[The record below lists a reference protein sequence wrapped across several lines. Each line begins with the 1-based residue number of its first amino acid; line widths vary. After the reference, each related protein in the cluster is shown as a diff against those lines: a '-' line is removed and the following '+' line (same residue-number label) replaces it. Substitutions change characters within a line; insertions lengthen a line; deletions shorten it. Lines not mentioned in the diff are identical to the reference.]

1 MPRLWLFILFSALAV
16 LSKAQVATITGLV
29 TADNQRQ
36 NGAIVKN
43 ISTRAQAMSND
54 IGEFSI
60 RATVGDTIVT
70 LKPDYN
76 NDTLLVAS
84 TPYYIICLKRSP
96 TMLKEVIVMDKALTP
111 EKILKENKETYKEIY
126 RKGDESHAVV
136 ITPLGV
142 GVVIDKVWSA
152 VSKEGKDARKMQRRL
167 TTDYRSA
174 TVDRR
179 FTKNLV
185 TRVTGYKGIRLDD
198 FMVKYR
204 PTFEMVNKWNNY
216 ELIEYIKAKLA
227 ADRDKKEHNRI

>member
-1 MPRLWLFILFSALAV
+1 
-16 LSKAQVATITGLV
+16 
-29 TADNQRQ
+29 
-36 NGAIVKN
+36 
-43 ISTRAQAMSND
+43 
-54 IGEFSI
+54 
-60 RATVGDTIVT
+60 
-70 LKPDYN
+70 
-76 NDTLLVAS
+76 
-84 TPYYIICLKRSP
+84 
-96 TMLKEVIVMDKALTP
+96 MLKEVIVMDKALTP

-216 ELIEYIKAKLA
+216 ELVEYIKAKLA
-227 ADRDKKEHNRI
+227 ADKDKKEHNRI